1 VEFANL
7 PVAGRVHRALA
18 DAEMAASLL
27 MHLAD
32 ELRSRYG
39 IHKVTHELRRNIQ
52 SVPKAKIEQILVKH
66 QEPQ

>member
-1 VEFANL
+1 VKFANL
-7 PVAGRVHRALA
+7 PVAGRAHRALA

-32 ELRSRYG
+32 KLRNRYG
-39 IHKVTHELRRNIQ
+39 IHKATHELLRNIQ
-52 SVPKAKIEQILVKH
+52 SVPKAKIEQVLAKH